1 MRIAMVS
8 EHASPLAVL
17 GGVDAGGQNVHVA
30 ALSDELARRGHA
42 VSVFTRRD
50 DPDFSDRV
58 RLPSGVEVVHVAAGP
73 PEPLPKDD
81 LLPHMFRFA
90 RVLRNAWEEE
100 PPDVVHAHFWMSGV
114 ASLEA
119 ASALS
124 LPVVETFHALGV
136 VKRRHQGADD
146 TSPAERLNATDIQQP
161 AIFTTSV
168 ALYHAALEKGVISAG
183 QFGAPS
189 YISTVAPAER
199 GP

>member
-50 DPDFSDRV
+50 DPEFSDRV

-73 PEPLPKDD
+73 AEPLPKDD

-124 LPVVETFHALGV
+124 LPVVETPTAGPLSPSFSPSW
-136 VKRRHQGADD
+136 RRADRRARRARIARP
-146 TSPAERLNATDIQQP
+146 TLRRSRPR
-161 AIFTTSV
+161 
-168 ALYHAALEKGVISAG
+168 
-183 QFGAPS
+183 
-189 YISTVAPAER
+189 
-199 GP
+199 